1 MDGMLTTRL
10 PSTFMRKL
18 PTVVAA
24 VLAIALSGCTSHP
37 NPAGVSTS
45 PVPTTTGAQPAHRE
59 CETNFL
65 AQLSTRQK
73 LAQLITA
80 GVSSTADAEA
90 LVRTEQIGGLFIGS
104 WTDQSMLAQNQLDQ
118 VKSLSRVPLMVT
130 IDEEGGRVS
139 RVKNLIGP
147 IPAAREVAQT
157 MSADEYYQRSLARAK
172 ALRQL
177 GITVDLAPDIDVSDQ
192 PADSVIGD
200 RSYSN
205 DPAVVTE
212 YGKALIRALHDAGL
226 GAVLKHFP
234 GHGHGSGDSHTN
246 TVQTPPLDQ
255 LKQLDLVPFRNLI
268 DSQDNGTAPAVMVGH
283 LDVPGLT
290 TAGVPASIS
299 PAAMALLRLGTGYGA
314 APFEGP
320 IFTDDLSD
328 MAAITNRLSIP
339 DAVSAALKAGA
350 DTALIAGSK
359 KVPSTQAVSPIL
371 DQLEQEVRS
380 GRLPAAQVDASV
392 LRMARYKGV
401 PLQC

>member
-1 MDGMLTTRL
+1 
-10 PSTFMRKL
+10 MRKL
-18 PTVVAA
+18 PGVVVT

-37 NPAGVSTS
+37 GPAGVSTS
-45 PVPTTTGAQPAHRE
+45 PIPTTTGAQPVQRE
-59 CETNFL
+59 CETSFL
-65 AQLSTRQK
+65 AQFSTRQK

-90 LVRTEQIGGLFIGS
+90 LVRTEQIGGLFVGS
-104 WTDQSMLAQNQLDQ
+104 WTDQSMLTQNHLDQ

-147 IPAAREVAQT
+147 IPAARVVAQT
-157 MSADEYYQRSLARAK
+157 MSPDEYYQRSLARAK

-177 GITVDLAPDIDVSDQ
+177 GVTVDLAPDIDVSDQ
-192 PADSVIGD
+192 PDDSVIGD

-205 DPAVVTE
+205 DPNVVTE
-212 YGKALIRALHDAGL
+212 YGRTLIRALHDAGL

-268 DSQDNGTAPAVMVGH
+268 DTSTAVMVGH

-299 PAAMALLRLGTGYGA
+299 PAAMALLRVGTGYGA

-339 DAVSAALKAGA
+339 DAVSAALQAGA

-359 KVPSTQAVSPIL
+359 QVASTQAVSPIL
-371 DQLEQEVRS
+371 DQLEREVRS